1 VCGPTPR
8 INPQKKTP
16 REHVKNFNLVIGFL
30 SINQSLERMEAI
42 FA

>member
-1 VCGPTPR
+1 VTPLQEST
-8 INPQKKTP
+8 PKKKTP

-30 SINQSLERMEAI
+30 SINQSLEQMEAI